1 MERVKKAI
9 CVVIIEVTLT
19 AISIGML
26 IAFATC

>member
-1 MERVKKAI
+1 MEKVRKI
-9 CVVIIEVTLT
+9 IGVVIIEAMLT

>member
-1 MERVKKAI
+1 MERVKKI
-9 CVVIIEVTLT
+9 IGVVIIEAMLT

>member
-1 MERVKKAI
+1 MERVKKVI
-9 CVVIIEVTLT
+9 GVVIIETMLT

>member
-1 MERVKKAI
+1 MEKAKKI
-9 CVVIIEVTLT
+9 LGVIIIEAMLT